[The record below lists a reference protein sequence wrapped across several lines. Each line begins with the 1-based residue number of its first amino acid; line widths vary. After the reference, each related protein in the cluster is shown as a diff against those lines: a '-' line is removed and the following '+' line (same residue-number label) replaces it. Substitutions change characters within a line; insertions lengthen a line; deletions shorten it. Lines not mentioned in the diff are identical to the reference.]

1 MNKNSS
7 LIGIILARGGS
18 KRIPQKNVRKLGG
31 KPLIC
36 WTIESALLSGVFSS
50 VIVSTD
56 DEEIAKISIESGAIV
71 PWLRPVHLSS
81 DNTPSIEPVIHTLKW
96 LESRNEK
103 PNGILLLQP
112 TLPFRKIETII
123 KSVKLFNDNNFRS
136 VVSFSYVDFT
146 PEWCMR
152 ENGNQIIPI
161 LGWESI
167 KKKSQDI
174 KPVLQIN
181 GLIYLATSEFV
192 LEKKSFF
199 DNKTIPLITED
210 LEESLDIDTLEDW
223 NLAERHIMKIK
234 NNKKKKL

>member
-1 MNKNSS
+1 MNKNNS

-18 KRIPQKNVRKLGG
+18 KRIPRKNIRKLGG

-81 DNTPSIEPVIHTLKW
+81 DNTPSIEPVIHALKW

-136 VVSFSYVDFT
+136 VVSFSNVDFS
-146 PEWCMR
+146 PEWCIR
-152 ENGNQIIPI
+152 ENGNQITPI
-161 LGWESI
+161 LGWESL

-181 GLIYLATSEFV
+181 GLIYLATSDSL
-192 LEKKSFF
+192 LEKKSFI
-199 DNKTIPLITED
+199 DNKTIPIITKDLI
-210 LEESLDIDTLEDW
+210 ESIDIDTLEDW
-223 NLAERHIMKIK
+223 NIAERHMTKIK
-234 NNKKKKL
+234 NNNKQEL